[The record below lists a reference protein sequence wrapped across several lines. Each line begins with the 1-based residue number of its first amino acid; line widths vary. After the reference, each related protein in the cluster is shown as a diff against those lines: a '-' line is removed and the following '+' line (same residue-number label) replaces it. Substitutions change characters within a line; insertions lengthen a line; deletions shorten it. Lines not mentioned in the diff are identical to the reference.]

1 MVSKPS
7 GLAARYLSPVL
18 AYSRFVREK
27 YTYIILSTLV
37 IAVVVGLFTA
47 SPGVY
52 IRQFNTPL
60 IVIMIA
66 AMGFTITFKSLVTA
80 ARDWKGFSFGL
91 VLNFL
96 FAPFLCWALAQLFLS
111 SHTDLATGLILIGV
125 VPCAGMAM
133 VWAGLLKG
141 DVPLATVINAAT
153 MILAPFLIPLL
164 MSLFAGTFVNISTW
178 GMFKNLVFTVLFPV
192 LGGVILR
199 ELVGRR
205 VNIHKYLPA
214 MPAVSATM
222 AVLLM
227 FMAINTSISPV
238 IKNVGLIA
246 PLVISTIL
254 IFPVLFVVA
263 YLVSLMLF
271 PRGKNIAITYSSGMK
286 NLPIAIGIAAMSFK
300 GLEMLPVAVGF
311 AFQMLTAVTF
321 YQLFRRVISLRVVDV
336 SKLLPNSNCKE
347 CGEPHCVAFAA
358 KLVDGEIELTRC
370 SPLLSGRYEEKR
382 QKLVELLQ
390 NARR

>member
-1 MVSKPS
+1 MKTIT
-7 GLAARYLSPVL
+7 
-18 AYSRFVREK
+18 AYAKFIREK
-27 YTYIILSTLV
+27 YTYIILTTLV

-66 AMGFTITFKSLVTA
+66 AMGFTITFKSLGA
-80 ARDWKGFSFGL
+80 AVRDWKGFSFGL

-96 FAPFLCWALAQLFLS
+96 FAPFLCWILAQIFLS
-111 SHTDLATGLILIGV
+111 SHTDLATGLVLIGV
-125 VPCAGMAM
+125 VPCAGMAL

-153 MILAPFLIPLL
+153 MLLAPFLIPLL
-164 MSLFAGTFVNISTW
+164 MLLFAGTFVTVNTW
-178 GMFKNLVFTVLFPV
+178 ALFQQLIYTVLFPV
-192 LGGVILR
+192 LGGVVLR
-199 ELVGRR
+199 ELLERR
-205 VNIHKYLPA
+205 VNVQKYLPV
-214 MPAVSATM
+214 MPAISATM
-222 AVLLM
+222 AMLLM
-227 FMAINTSISPV
+227 FMAINTNISP
-238 IKNVGLIA
+238 IMKNVGLIA

-254 IFPVLFVVA
+254 IFPILFLVA
-263 YLVSLMLF
+263 YLVSIKLF

-321 YQLFRRVISLRVVDV
+321 YQLFRRGIL
-336 SKLLPNSNCKE
+336 E
-347 CGEPHCVAFAA
+347 
-358 KLVDGEIELTRC
+358 
-370 SPLLSGRYEEKR
+370 EEK
-382 QKLVELLQ
+382 
-390 NARR
+390 

>member
-1 MVSKPS
+1 MK
-7 GLAARYLSPVL
+7 AIT
-18 AYSRFVREK
+18 AYAKFVREK
-27 YTYIILSTLV
+27 YTYIIITTLV
-37 IAVVVGLFTA
+37 IGVIVGLFTPT
-47 SPGVY
+47 PGQF
-52 IRQFNTPL
+52 IRHANTAL

-66 AMGFTITFKSLVTA
+66 AMGFTITFKSLGAA

-96 FAPFLCWALAQLFLS
+96 FAPFVCWLLAHIFLS

-125 VPCAGMAM
+125 VPCAGMAL

-141 DVPLATVINAAT
+141 DVPLATVINATT

-164 MSLFAGTFVNISTW
+164 MSLFAGTFVTINTW
-178 GMFKNLVFTVLFPV
+178 GIFRQLIYTVLLPV
-192 LGGVILR
+192 LGGVALR
-199 ELVGRR
+199 ELIERR
-205 VNIHKYLPA
+205 VSIQKYLPV
-214 MPAVSATM
+214 MPAISATM

-227 FMAINTSISPV
+227 LMAINTNMSP
-238 IKNVGLIA
+238 IMKNVGLVA

-254 IFPVLFVVA
+254 IFPVLFIVA
-263 YLVSLMLF
+263 YLVSLKLF

-321 YQLFRRVISLRVVDV
+321 YQLFRRATTI
-336 SKLLPNSNCKE
+336 
-347 CGEPHCVAFAA
+347 
-358 KLVDGEIELTRC
+358 
-370 SPLLSGRYEEKR
+370 
-382 QKLVELLQ
+382 
-390 NARR
+390 

>member
-1 MVSKPS
+1 MK
-7 GLAARYLSPVL
+7 AIT
-18 AYSRFVREK
+18 AYAKFVREK
-27 YTYIILSTLV
+27 YTYIIITTLV
-37 IAVVVGLFTA
+37 IGVIVGLFTPT
-47 SPGVY
+47 PGQF
-52 IRQFNTPL
+52 IRHANTAL

-66 AMGFTITFKSLVTA
+66 AMGFTITFKSLGAA

-96 FAPFLCWALAQLFLS
+96 FAPFVCWLLAHIFLS

-125 VPCAGMAM
+125 VPCAGMAL

-141 DVPLATVINAAT
+141 DVPLATVINATT

-164 MSLFAGTFVNISTW
+164 MSLFAGTFVTINTW
-178 GMFKNLVFTVLFPV
+178 GIFRQLIYTVLLPV
-192 LGGVILR
+192 LGGVALR
-199 ELVGRR
+199 ELIERR
-205 VNIHKYLPA
+205 VSIQKYLPV
-214 MPAVSATM
+214 MPAISATM

-227 FMAINTSISPV
+227 LMAINTNMSP
-238 IKNVGLIA
+238 IMKNVGLVA

-254 IFPVLFVVA
+254 IFPVLFIVA
-263 YLVSLMLF
+263 YLVSLKLF

-321 YQLFRRVISLRVVDV
+321 YQLFRR
-336 SKLLPNSNCKE
+336 
-347 CGEPHCVAFAA
+347 ATTF
-358 KLVDGEIELTRC
+358 
-370 SPLLSGRYEEKR
+370 
-382 QKLVELLQ
+382 
-390 NARR
+390 